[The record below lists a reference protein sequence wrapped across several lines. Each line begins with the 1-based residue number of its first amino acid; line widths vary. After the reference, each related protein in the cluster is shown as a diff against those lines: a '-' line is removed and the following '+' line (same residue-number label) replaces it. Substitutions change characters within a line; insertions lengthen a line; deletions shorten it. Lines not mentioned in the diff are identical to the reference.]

1 MKNVV
6 VGLTANL
13 THQHSKVRKST
24 LRGLKDVIVA
34 KGAEGFLGDPIP
46 QLKYSQNDRSQ
57 DVRITFYEVLR
68 HWMTNMELAALRDQ
82 ESHLIQFLLNG
93 IADENEQVRTSCLK
107 FLEEHGAR
115 MRQAL

>member
-1 MKNVV
+1 M
-6 VGLTANL
+6 
-13 THQHSKVRKST
+13 RKST

-34 KGAEGFLGDPIP
+34 KGAEGFLGDSIP

-68 HWMTNMELAALRDQ
+68 HWMTNMELASLRDQ

-93 IADENEQVRTSCLK
+93 IADENEQVRTSCQK